1 MERCPIFRMWV
12 GTLRKTSAVRYCI
25 RMTDLVEPPPAS
37 PTIGRNPYDAAVEI
51 LRMLGRAAPWF
62 VFVAGLLYAAQ
73 QIYAV
78 NQSKEAAVNIARV
91 EATKEQSQQIAALND
106 RLRDNDKSMEEL
118 RTNQMNGLKQILDLT
133 QTITASIT
141 KSQTDLL
148 AQRDELFAAREK
160 SDQAQRQLAAALA
173 TTRDLESQRAN
184 LEKQAMKARDI
195 MDSAARMLNYLENP
209 GAALKSR
216 TELSRRFENNDASRI
231 SVDAT
236 GNYFYGAFRLPGD
249 EMSNFLAWLNQMNAE
264 LAKPFLDGGG
274 GPAAQKGAE
283 VFRDKWLAAS
293 IEPNFSDIQAAWIDE
308 QRYEPFIQKLTKSYP
323 SPDNQ
328 AFAKRSVAL
337 QAVLWSVVNQH
348 GMNNRVI
355 ADAWKNLNPASESD
369 LVLICKIY
377 EVERSNTAVYFPRES
392 EQTHALLRARYRFER
407 EEALRMLKA
416 GTNMKDDPQCE
427 R

>member
-1 MERCPIFRMWV
+1 M
-12 GTLRKTSAVRYCI
+12 VRHACVHYHD
-25 RMTDLVEPPPAS
+25 RVTDPAEPPKPS
-37 PTIGRNPYDAAVEI
+37 FTIGRNPYDAAVEI

-78 NQSKEAAVNIARV
+78 NQSKEIAVAAARI
-91 EATKEQSQQIAALND
+91 EATKEQSQQVAALND
-106 RLRDNDKSMEEL
+106 RLRENDKSVEEL
-118 RTNQMNGLKQILDLT
+118 RTNQMNGLKQLLDLT

-148 AQRDELFAAREK
+148 AQRDELFK
-160 SDQAQRQLAAALA
+160 AQQDLAAAQA
-173 TTRDLESQRAN
+173 TTRDLEAQRAK
-184 LEKQAMKARDI
+184 LEKQAAKAMDI
-195 MDSAARMLNYLENP
+195 MDSAARMLNYLEDP
-209 GAALKSR
+209 GAPLKKR

-236 GNYFYGAFRLPGD
+236 GKYFYGAFRLPGD
-249 EMSNFLAWLNQMNAE
+249 EMGQFLAWLNVRNAE
-264 LAKPFLDGGG
+264 LAKPLLDAGG
-274 GPAAQKGAE
+274 GPAAAKGAE
-283 VFRDKWLAAS
+283 EFQEKWLAAS
-293 IEPNFSDIQAAWIDE
+293 SEPSFAAIQAAWIDE
-308 QRYEPFIQKLTKSYP
+308 ERYDPFIQRLAKAFP
-323 SPDNQ
+323 SVDNQ

-348 GMNNRVI
+348 GMNSRVV
-355 ADAWKNLNPASESD
+355 ADAWKDLHPEAESD
-369 LVLICKIY
+369 LVLICRIY
-377 EVERSNTAVYFPRES
+377 AVERSNVATYFPKES
-392 EQTHALLRARYRFER
+392 AQTYTLLKARYRFEQ